1 MTSFI
6 LLTFSWSHFALI
18 SSLACFGWI
27 AWTFKDEILGKGPPP
42 STSGAKRIW
51 TVEEKKPQTSNQIPA
66 IATADDNL
74 ENNLDEGDEDMTD
87 EDDEFLRMEKMIIAI
102 ENLVSDH
109 KATPEKELLIA
120 ALQPLFLS
128 NESLKVNPFRL
139 AIHNYLSKISL
150 KELGI
155 AFTDQEM
162 NQLWIA

>member
-1 MTSFI
+1 MTSLI
-6 LLTFSWSHFALI
+6 LLTFTWSHFTLVA
-18 SSLACFGWI
+18 SLACVSWI

-42 STSGAKRIW
+42 SVPGAKRVW
-51 TVEEKKPQTSNQIPA
+51 TVEEKMPGVLNQEEPSLNA
-66 IATADDNL
+66 GS
-74 ENNLDEGDEDMTD
+74 ENAQSMQNEDEDNPE

-102 ENLVSDH
+102 ENIVSDQ
-109 KATPEKELLIA
+109 KTAPEKELLIA

-128 NESLKVNPFRL
+128 NETLKINPFQL

-155 AFTDQEM
+155 ALTDQEM